1 MNLALAAETASIGIV
16 HARSPSRLVVRPER
30 TGPIWLDRVARSFEK

>member
-16 HARSPSRLVVRPER
+16 HACSPSRLVVRLER
-30 TGPIWLDRVARSFEK
+30 LDRVARLSEK